1 MADLKLVEE
10 FINLIKNDVELI
22 NIWKYD
28 IKEEDGKK
36 LKFNRKLK
44 SCSKRLF
51 TDASIQEKPMGD
63 KGLQI
68 ELSDGHMIDFRFV
81 NDTPPRNFGKIDHNF
96 RK

>member
-1 MADLKLVEE
+1 MANLTLVQE

-36 LKFNRKLK
+36 LKFNGKLK
-44 SCSKRLF
+44 ACSKRLF
-51 TDASIQEKPMGD
+51 TDTYIYEGAMGD
-63 KGLQI
+63 KGLRI
-68 ELSDGHMIDFRFV
+68 LLSDGHLIDFSFKD
-81 NDTPPRNFGKIDHNF
+81 DTPPRNFGKIDHNS